1 MVLTAITDT
10 VRSGLRARAELL
22 PTLHAEGTDCYR
34 LFHGATE
41 GLPGCTL
48 DRYGDLLLWQTFREP
63 PDIDPAE
70 LLPALRELVA
80 DETGA
85 ALEVHYNARDKR
97 QRANA
102 GVDAIRATLAEDHTA
117 SELGLRYCIDAPA
130 PGRDPFL
137 YLDFRAAR
145 RWLRANAGGGSVLNA
160 FAFTC
165 GAGVAS
171 LAGGANS
178 VTNLDFSQ
186 SALDVG
192 RANAEANALPASA
205 FECVCSDALPALR
218 QYAGLPATTDR
229 RRGRGG
235 GGRGGGRGRG
245 RAAEGAAPSYPRLKA
260 REFDLVVLDPPTW
273 TKSRFGTVDLVRD
286 YQSIFKPSLLATRR
300 GGAVLA
306 VNHVHSVDQSEWLD
320 ALDRCAT
327 KAGRPLAEVSVLKP
341 EADFPS
347 PDGRHPLKMAVCR
360 LAE

>member
-22 PTLHAEGTDCYR
+22 PALHAEGTDCYR

-145 RWLRANAGGGSVLNA
+145 RRGEGEN
-160 FAFTC
+160 
-165 GAGVAS
+165 
-171 LAGGANS
+171 LARFIA
-178 VTNLDFSQ
+178 
-186 SALDVG
+186 AP
-192 RANAEANALPASA
+192 EAHAPTAPASA
-205 FECVCSDALPALR
+205 ACGRTRVAQPSRRSGLR
-218 QYAGLPATTDR
+218 SG
-229 RRGRGG
+229 
-235 GGRGGGRGRG
+235 
-245 RAAEGAAPSYPRLKA
+245 
-260 REFDLVVLDPPTW
+260 
-273 TKSRFGTVDLVRD
+273 
-286 YQSIFKPSLLATRR
+286 
-300 GGAVLA
+300 
-306 VNHVHSVDQSEWLD
+306 
-320 ALDRCAT
+320 
-327 KAGRPLAEVSVLKP
+327 
-341 EADFPS
+341 
-347 PDGRHPLKMAVCR
+347 
-360 LAE
+360 

>member
-1 MVLTAITDT
+1 MVLTITDT
-10 VRSGLRARAELL
+10 VRSGLRARASCFQRCT
-22 PTLHAEGTDCYR
+22 PRARIATACSTAR
-34 LFHGATE
+34 LRAA
-41 GLPGCTL
+41 GCTL

-63 PDIDPAE
+63 PISIRRA
-70 LLPALRELVA
+70 AAAAELVA
-80 DETGA
+80 EETGA

-97 QRANA
+97 QRANV

-117 SELGLRYCIDAPA
+117 SELGLRHCIDAPA

-145 RWLRANAGGGSVLNA
+145 RWLRANAAGGSVLNA

-192 RANAEANALPASA
+192 IANARANALPASA
-205 FECVCSDALPALR
+205 FDCVCSDALPALR

-235 GGRGGGRGRG
+235 GGGGRGRG